1 MSIVEALKGAGYK
14 QEVSTIGDKPILE
27 GVYKS
32 MFVDFKNEPDGK
44 FGSQLMAEFKIT
56 ERLAG
61 SESRSTF
68 SEFRDYYKTDGEGA
82 GSKSSG
88 IAKLLNGFFSVGV
101 KVDTTSDDSLIES
114 LTNLKGTAEVF
125 IKAYKKQKMKKV
137 GDEYIEV
144 EGEYKQGFTFMTEK
158 NALKE
163 AEKQIKKAGHP
174 L

>member
-1 MSIVEALKGAGYK
+1 MSISEALKAAGYK

-32 MFVDFKNEPDGK
+32 MFIDFKNEPDGK
-44 FGSQLMAEFKIT
+44 FGPQLMAEFKIT
-56 ERLAG
+56 ERMSG

-68 SEFRDYYKTDGEGA
+68 SEFRDYYKTDGENA
-82 GSKSSG
+82 SSKSG
-88 IAKLLNGFFSVGV
+88 GLAKLLNGFFSVGV
-101 KVDTTSDDSLIES
+101 KVDTTSDESLMDSLNS
-114 LTNLKGTAEVF
+114 LKGSAEVY

-137 GDEYIEV
+137 GEEFEEV

-158 NALKE
+158 NATKE